1 MKKRVYYTYDF
12 KVGNTIVQSGVT
24 RDPGR
29 RELEHRQRWENGRL
43 VIVGRAKTEESARK
57 WEAAKID
64 PFSPPPRKP
73 R

>member
-1 MKKRVYYTYDF
+1 MKKRLYYTYDF
-12 KVGNTIVQSGVT
+12 KVGNSTVESGIT

-43 VIVGRAKTEESARK
+43 VIVGRARTEESARK

-64 PFSPPPRKP
+64 PFTPPRKP
-73 R
+73 K